1 MYLFIGCILGIA
13 LLATAALSIPL
24 SEDNVSY
31 RPTRPPSYPL
41 AVKNPY
47 LSTWM
52 PSDQVRTMPYA
63 EPQFWAGQ
71 SLSWSVMAR
80 VDNRTYSLMGTRD
93 PGDRIHP
100 AAVRAAEYTATHS
113 VFKLTASSLDF
124 TLDFFSPISPSNYLR
139 QSLPFSYLT
148 VTVSGADANNVQVY
162 TSIDGRWTGK
172 EQSTVRDFHGEG
184 TTLAY
189 SLNVKDAIPYTENSD
204 MATWGEAILSSRQ
217 APQSELSYS
226 SGRRGEVRS
235 QFVND
240 GKLSGSDEPWVPGGI
255 VAFSHDLGTV
265 SGEQS
270 INFAV
275 GYVREAAINYLGKPY
290 TGYYRAHYFNTYKAL
305 SHFFDDYPAAVV
317 ESKIVDSEMA
327 AQAAVAGGNKYAD
340 IVSLSAR
347 QAWGGIDLTIPSDS
361 LDKTEVLAFI
371 KELSSNGNLNT
382 VDVIMPAFPIYY
394 IMDPDYIRHLL
405 EPMMRYLAA
414 GRWRLPYTI
423 HDMGTHYPN
432 AIGHDDQKAEPMPI
446 EECGNLM
453 VLVLAYV
460 TATGDRAWVNQYI
473 DILKRYADYLVEN
486 SIDIELQLSS
496 NDAAGPLANETNL
509 AIKAAVG
516 LKAFGEI
523 SGLSEYSRV
532 GEERAN
538 LFFSQGLGTDETR
551 SHFVL
556 QYPNKPISWK
566 TPYNLYPDVLFNLNT
581 FPREAYQMGNTFFKK
596 VRSEYGVPLDNRQ
609 DWAKSD
615 WNMWLAGTFDDE
627 TTRHEFIDDLWA
639 FVSNGK
645 HNWPF
650 SDRYVA
656 TSAKGR
662 EPGLPVLCR
671 ARPTVGGHFALM
683 ALQGP
688 KSLQLAVNRK
698 LEETLREASDEFPDE
713 PRPPHNF
720 APQGYPLPNGA
731 SGPVP
736 GAAPLLPNNGR
747 IIQNGPVR
755 VLCIADVRGN
765 LKSLNELAR
774 QARADHIIHT
784 GDFGFY
790 DDTSLERIADK
801 TLKHVAQYSPLLPE
815 GVKRA
820 IAQTPPQQSIK
831 SRFTPDQLPL
841 SELPM
846 LLDKRLTLD
855 VPVYTVWG
863 ACEDVRVLEKFRS
876 GEYKVDK
883 LHIIDEANSRLL
895 DIGGVKL
902 RLLGL
907 GGAVVMHK
915 LFDNGEGKTTIA
927 GGQGTMWTTLLQMGE
942 LIDTANRVYD
952 PSETRIFVTHA
963 SPAREGM
970 LNQLSVT
977 LKADFSISAGLH
989 FRYGSSYNEF
999 SVNPSLDHYRGKLA
1013 ASKASFNDV
1022 WETVRG
1028 EVESAIS
1035 QNDAQ
1040 KTLLENALGVVEK
1053 MPSVASGGNPFGGPT
1068 NPGSG
1073 SGQVDESA
1081 FKNMWNF
1088 NLADAAFGF
1097 LVLEIEAGRIGT
1109 EMRAQG
1115 FNFSHRTGKPPVSGA
1130 PQPAS
1135 QMASAPVS
1143 VPSPV
1148 NAARPNVA
1156 TPQFGQAQAIPTRA
1170 APPAQQPAQGK
1181 GPAAP
1186 ARTSP
1191 APVIPKSVTP
1201 QPSTTPAVSQ
1211 SVESA
1216 ESSATFDANGST
1228 HGEKQG
1234 ESPAPKPE
1242 RKQSNALFISN
1253 VDNEQSA
1260 RDLFSEEDKAKL
1272 QKVEKWGKYNHVATF
1287 STVEEAKAA
1296 LDRLPMENKKPSP
1309 PGQRKPNVKFFEDRG
1324 SHRGNAGT
1332 WQGSNRGGS
1341 NTSQRGGYQSGG
1353 ASDSETGRGRG
1364 FGGRGGGRGR
1374 GDRGRG
1380 GRGGRGGFS
1389 KGPSDSS
1396 APSTSTPSGDKPAA
1410 SGDA

>member
-1 MYLFIGCILGIA
+1 MLA
-13 LLATAALSIPL
+13 LQKMLRRPKQDIRVYLATLVLSVP
-24 SEDNVSY
+24 SFDHHHHHHNVIKY

-41 AVKNPY
+41 AVRSPY

-52 PSDQVRTMPYA
+52 PSDQVQNLPYA

-71 SLSWSVMAR
+71 DLSWSVMAR
-80 VDNRTYSLMGTRD
+80 VDKQTYSLMGVTS
-93 PGDRIHP
+93 PGAEISP
-100 AAVRAAEYTATHS
+100 AIVRTAEYTATHS
-113 VFKLTASSLDF
+113 VFTLAAGSVIF
-124 TLDFFSPISPSNYLR
+124 TLDFFSPVSPSNYMR

-148 VTVSGADANNVQVY
+148 VNVSNADGNDVQIY

-172 EQSTVRDFHGEG
+172 EHNIVREFHKDGSTR
-184 TTLAY
+184 AY
-189 SLNVKDAIPYTENSD
+189 SLKVQDAVTYAEERD
-204 MATWGEAILSSRQ
+204 MATWGEVILSSQ
-217 APQSELSYS
+217 NTSETELSFS
-226 SGRRGEVRS
+226 SGEQEEVRS
-235 QFVND
+235 QFAID
-240 GKLSGSDEPWVPGGI
+240 GKLSQNGTWRTGGI
-255 VAFSHDLGTV
+255 VAFAHDLGTV
-265 SGEQS
+265 DGEHS
-270 INFAV
+270 VNFAV
-275 GYVREAAINYLGKPY
+275 GYPY
-290 TGYYRAHYFNTYKAL
+290 TGYYRAQYPDTYEAL
-305 SHFFDDYPAAVV
+305 SHFYDDYPAAVA
-317 ESKIVDSEMA
+317 ESRAVDEQMTI
-327 AQAAVAGGNKYAD
+327 QATQAGGT
-340 IVSLSAR
+340 R
-347 QAWGGIDLTIPSDS
+347 QAWGGIDLTIPKDS
-361 LDKTEVLAFI
+361 LNTTDILAFI

-382 VDVIMPAFPIYY
+382 VDIIAPAFPVYY
-394 IMDPDYIRHLL
+394 IMDPDYIRLLL
-405 EPMMRYLAA
+405 EPIMRYLAA
-414 GRWRLPYTI
+414 GRWKQPYMI
-423 HDMGTHYPN
+423 HDLGTHYPN
-432 AIGHDDQKAEPMPI
+432 ATGHDNQKAEPMPI
-446 EECGNLM
+446 EESGNIMILI
-453 VLVLAYV
+453 LAYYMDV
-460 TATGDRAWVNQYI
+460 LR
-473 DILKRYADYLVEN
+473 KYADYL
-486 SIDIELQLSS
+486 LSS

-516 LKAFGEI
+516 LKAFGEL
-523 SGLSEYSRV
+523 SGQTNYSRI
-532 GEERAN
+532 GEEHADI
-538 LFFSQGLGTDETR
+538 FFTQGLGTDDEKT
-551 SHFVL
+551 HFVL
-556 QYPNKPISWK
+556 QYPDDPKSWK

-581 FPREAYQMGNTFFKK
+581 FPNEAYQMGNKFYQS
-596 VRSEYGVPLDNRQ
+596 VRADYGVPLDNRQ

-615 WNMWLAGTFDDE
+615 WNMWLAGTFDDS
-627 TTRHEFIDDLWA
+627 TTRSQFVDDLWA
-639 FVSNGK
+639 FMSNGK

-650 SDRYVA
+650 SDR
-656 TSAKGR
+656 
-662 EPGLPVLCR
+662 PGLPILCR
-671 ARPTVGGHFALM
+671 NRPT
-683 ALQGP
+683 GP
-688 KSLQLAVNRK
+688 KSLQTAVARE
-698 LEETLREASDEFPDE
+698 LEARDE

-720 APQGYPLPNGA
+720 PPQGYLPNGA
-731 SGPVP
+731 PGPVP

-747 IIQNGPVR
+747 IIQNGPTR
-755 VLCIADVRGN
+755 ILCIADVRGN

-790 DDTSLERIADK
+790 DDTSLDRIADK

-820 IAQTPPQQSIK
+820 IASTPPQQAIK
-831 SRFTPDQLPL
+831 SRFPAEQLPL

-952 PSETRIFVTHA
+952 PSETRVFVTHA

-1013 ASKASFNDV
+1013 ASKASFSDV

-1028 EVESAIS
+1028 EVQNAIS

-1040 KTLLENALGVVEK
+1040 KTLLENALSVVEK
-1053 MPSVASGGNPFGGPT
+1053 MPSVANGGNPFGGPT
-1068 NPGSG
+1068 NPGSA
-1073 SGQVDESA
+1073 SGQIDESA

-1097 LVLEIEAGRIGT
+1097 LVLEVESGRIGT

-1115 FNFSHRTGKPPVSGA
+1115 FNFAHRTGKPPVSGA
-1130 PQPAS
+1130 PLPVS
-1135 QMASAPVS
+1135 QMATSAPVS
-1143 VPSPV
+1143 APSPV
-1148 NAARPNVA
+1148 NARPNVA
-1156 TPQFGQAQAIPTRA
+1156 TPQFGQAQAIPTRSGS
-1170 APPAQQPAQGK
+1170 AQQTAQGK
-1181 GPAAP
+1181 GSAP

-1201 QPSTTPAVSQ
+1201 QPAAAPSQGESLESSTTL
-1211 SVESA
+1211 E
-1216 ESSATFDANGST
+1216 ANGST
-1228 HGEKQG
+1228 NSGAQG
-1234 ESPAPKPE
+1234 ESPAPKAE
-1242 RKQSNALFISN
+1242 RKQSHALFISN
-1253 VDNEQSA
+1253 VENEQAS
-1260 RDLFSEEDKAKL
+1260 RELFSEEDKAKL
-1272 QKVEKWGKYNHVATF
+1272 VKVEKWGKYNHVATF
-1287 STVEEAKAA
+1287 GSVEEAKAA
-1296 LDRLPMENKKPSP
+1296 LDRLPAEYKKSSG
-1309 PGQRKPNVKFFEDRG
+1309 PGQPRKPNVKFFEDRG
-1324 SHRGNAGT
+1324 GHRGNAGT
-1332 WQGSNRGGS
+1332 WQSSSRGGS
-1341 NTSQRGGYQSGG
+1341 STSQRGGYQSGG
-1353 ASDSETGRGRG
+1353 ASDSEGGRGRGG

-1380 GRGGRGGFS
+1380 GRGGRGGFN
-1389 KGPSDSS
+1389 KTGPSDSS